1 MDIRDVILKMFE
13 IKKFKYKCNQPY
25 CDRKP
30 KNEVMLYEYIR
41 KKKTGLAKL
50 YLCEEHS
57 DTKKL
62 LSALRRIA
70 PKMTIES
77 NVMGR

>member
-1 MDIRDVILKMFE
+1 MDTRNFILKNFE
-13 IKKFKYKCNQPY
+13 IKKFKYGCNQPY
-25 CDRKP
+25 CDKKP
-30 KNEVMLYEYIR
+30 KNEIMLYEYIR

-62 LSALRRIA
+62 LSILRSIA

-77 NVMGR
+77 KVMGR